1 MNKAQNTKSPKD
13 NFELTR
19 KKKKINKARNTFISV
34 LLLLCIFIVGV
45 YVCYEKYFVIE
56 KCKIQGD
63 IPYTPDEVLV
73 GLGFEKGMNLYELSG
88 DKINENALYNLP
100 HIDTFKVSRRWP
112 DTIVVNATAAIPSM
126 YVSVDNRNFVLS
138 QSMRVLSET
147 RDFSYIES
155 HSLVSVILSDVKKC
169 VAGEYLETNDNSE
182 EIVLEIYNCLADA
195 NILAYVNEIDVSDKF
210 DITFKYKSSYE
221 VRLGDAKNLS
231 KKIDFMKGI
240 ESKLHD
246 GSSGIIDVSDEN
258 VKEGIVKNFT

>member
-1 MNKAQNTKSPKD
+1 MNNKKARTSRD
-13 NFELTR
+13 NFESVR
-19 KKKKINKARNTFISV
+19 KNKKVNKARNTFISV

-45 YVCYEKYFVIE
+45 YVCYEKYFIIE
-56 KCKIQGD
+56 KCKIEGD
-63 IPYTPDEVLV
+63 IPYTPDEVLE

-100 HIDTFKVSRRWP
+100 HIDTFKVSRKWP
-112 DTIVVNATAAIPSM
+112 DTIVVKATAALPSM
-126 YVSVDNRNFVLS
+126 YITLDNRNFVLS
-138 QSMRVLSET
+138 QSLRVLSET

-155 HSLVSVILSDVKKC
+155 HSLVSVIMSDVKKC

-182 EIVLEIYNCLADA
+182 KIVLEIYKCLQDA
-195 NILAYVNEIDVSDKF
+195 GIIGYVNEIDVSDKF
-210 DITFKYKSSYE
+210 DITFKYKSSFE
-221 VRLGDAKNLS
+221 VVLGDAKNLS

-258 VKEGIVKNFT
+258 VKEGIVKSFT

>member
-1 MNKAQNTKSPKD
+1 MNNKPRSTLKD
-13 NFELTR
+13 NFESVR
-19 KKKKINKARNTFISV
+19 RNKKVNKARNTFISV

-45 YVCYEKYFVIE
+45 YVCYEKYFIIE
-56 KCKIQGD
+56 KCKIEGD
-63 IPYTPDEVLV
+63 IPYTPDEVLK
-73 GLGFEKGMNLYELSG
+73 GLGFEKGMNLYELQN

-100 HIDTFKVSRRWP
+100 HIDTFKISRKWP
-112 DTIVVNATAAIPSM
+112 DTIVVKATAAVPSM
-126 YVSVDNRNFVLS
+126 YVTLDNRNFVLS

-147 RDFSYIES
+147 KDFSYIES

-182 EIVLEIYNCLADA
+182 KIVLEIYKCLTDA
-195 NILAYVNEIDVSDKF
+195 NIIGYVDEIDVSDKF
-210 DITFKYKSSYE
+210 DITFKYKSSF
-221 VRLGDAKNLS
+221 VVQLGDAKNLS

-240 ESKLHD
+240 ESKLHE